1 MQTFYSIN
9 DLYSIIVQCVVKY
22 TIVVVVV
29 HLIHQSFSQLSHLQ
43 KLRVLSNTAMKYKM
57 HFGDI
62 SITHVLCYIE
72 TEI

>member
-22 TIVVVVV
+22 TIVVVVHFV
-29 HLIHQSFSQLSHLQ
+29 HQSFSQISHLQ
-43 KLRVLSNTAMKYKM
+43 KMGVLLNTAMKYKM

-62 SITHVLCYIE
+62 SIKNLDSKILS
-72 TEI
+72 